1 MTKVNCTCNCA
12 FLRNLPK
19 YQIVKARSNKSFRY
33 LNYLLVICIL
43 FDFFLLT
50 LILFTWILRLIVLIV
65 LSFNFLG
72 YSSPHLLFLLFLF
85 FHLGDWLVISG
96 GCFFDVFS
104 IVLLLFIHF
113 FNLSRYIL
121 SILSFSLTILF
132 VIF

>member
-1 MTKVNCTCNCA
+1 MTKVNRTCNCA

-19 YQIVKARSNKSFRY
+19 YQIIKARSNKSFRY
-33 LNYLLVICIL
+33 LNYLLIIYIL

-50 LILFTWILRLIVLIV
+50 LILFTWILRPIVLIV

-72 YSSPHLLFLLFLF
+72 YNSPHLLFLLFLF
-85 FHLGDWLVISG
+85 FHLVDWLVISG
-96 GCFFDVFS
+96 GCFFYVFF

-121 SILSFSLTILF
+121 SILSSSLTILF